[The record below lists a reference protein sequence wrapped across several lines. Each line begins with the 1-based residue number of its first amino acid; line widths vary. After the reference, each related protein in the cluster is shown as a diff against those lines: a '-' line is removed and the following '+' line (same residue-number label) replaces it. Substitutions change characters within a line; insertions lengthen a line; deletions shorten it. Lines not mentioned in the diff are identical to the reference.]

1 MNTVK
6 PLYRRAAYGVV
17 SAVLLIL
24 GAIGI
29 ITAEQLDTWLQVAY
43 QIAVLV
49 GGGSLAVATAK
60 TKAGSDDPATQD
72 DIIRAYSA
80 ATPAATAYWA
90 EPAAP
95 APLSPEERQ
104 EGLGSVNRAEVE
116 TTGPS
121 SSGLEPEHDFAAA
134 AAEAYKATE
143 AR

>member
-1 MNTVK
+1 MNT
-6 PLYRRAAYGVV
+6 PNALYRRAAYGVV

-29 ITAEQLDTWLQVAY
+29 ITAEQLDTWLGVAY
-43 QIAVLV
+43 QIGIIV

-60 TKAGSDDPATQD
+60 TKPGSDDPATQA

-80 ATPAATAYWA
+80 ATPASAAYWA
-90 EPAAP
+90 EPAAQ
-95 APLSPEERQ
+95 APLGPEERQ
-104 EGLGSVNRAEVE
+104 EGLGSGMEAQ

-121 SSGLEPEHDFAAA
+121 PDELEPENNFAAA

-143 AR
+143 ARE